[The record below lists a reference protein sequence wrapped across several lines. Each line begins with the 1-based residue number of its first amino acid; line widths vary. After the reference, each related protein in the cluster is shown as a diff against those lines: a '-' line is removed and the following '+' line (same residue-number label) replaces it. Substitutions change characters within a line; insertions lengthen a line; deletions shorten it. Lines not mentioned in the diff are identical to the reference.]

1 MLPPVGRIGLPL
13 LLLVVVGI
21 GLGAGYAGATV
32 VPPAVLLLPLLVGG
46 FLLRRAATQVL
57 IGATAIMTIFDV
69 SRVGVHAVR
78 VGVLVALGVAAGIA
92 HWLSASRE
100 RVGMPGLRGEAM
112 LLELRDKLREQGE
125 LPPLPPGW
133 GADLVLE
140 SAGGASFGGD
150 FLVSSLNEGRV
161 LEVALIDVS
170 GKGLGA
176 GTRALLLSGAFGGL
190 LGAVPPERFLREAN
204 RYLIRQGWDE
214 GFATAVHIVVDVV
227 TGDYRIETAGHPPV
241 VHFDAGSGQWRI
253 SELSGVALGLLAEP
267 DYDVERGRLRPGDAL
282 LFYTDGVVELR
293 GRDLSLGIDR
303 LLGEA
308 ERLVPRTF
316 TGGARR
322 LMDAMRS
329 GSGDDRALVVLWRNR

>member
-1 MLPPVGRIGLPL
+1 
-13 LLLVVVGI
+13 
-21 GLGAGYAGATV
+21 
-32 VPPAVLLLPLLVGG
+32 
-46 FLLRRAATQVL
+46 
-57 IGATAIMTIFDV
+57 
-69 SRVGVHAVR
+69 
-78 VGVLVALGVAAGIA
+78 
-92 HWLSASRE
+92 
-100 RVGMPGLRGEAM
+100 M

-133 GADLVLE
+133 GADVVLE

-150 FLVSSLNEGRV
+150 FLVSSLTDGRV

-190 LGAVPPERFLREAN
+190 LGAVPPERFLHEAN
-204 RYLIRQGWDE
+204 RYLIRQRWDE
-214 GFATAVHIVVDVV
+214 GFATSVHVVVDVM

-253 SELSGVALGLLAEP
+253 SQVSGVALGLLAEP
-267 DYDVERGRLRPGDAL
+267 EYDVERGRLRPGDAL
-282 LFYTDGVVELR
+282 LLYTDGVVELR

-316 TGGARR
+316 GGGARR

-329 GSGDDRALVVLWRNR
+329 SANDDRALVVLWRNR